1 MLASGVGVYRGCYIL
16 KRPGHHIHA
25 PSTVVFSADSL
36 CLGPR
41 GPEQIWYCTE
51 DKLLPPST
59 SARAGVCK
67 DCYGLRIGGRC
78 IHGPSNK
85 VSTGEKVQTSEA
97 SMPTRASVCKNCCC
111 LRIRGPHI
119 HGPNNEILDLAV
131 SDQVPKVESLWW
143 CCG

>member
-16 KRPGHHIHA
+16 ERPGYYIYT
-25 PSTVVFSADSL
+25 PSTLVFSADSL
-36 CLGPR
+36 YLELR
-41 GPEQIWYCTE
+41 RPEQIWYCTK

-59 SARAGVCK
+59 NARAGICK

-97 SMPTRASVCKNCCC
+97 SMPTRASIYKNCCC
-111 LRIRGPHI
+111 LRIRGPYI
-119 HGPNNEILDLAV
+119 YSPNNEVLDLAM
-131 SDQVPKVESLWW
+131 SDQVPKVESL
-143 CCG
+143 